1 MIDEILQKNEILKCD
16 FVDEQDKK
24 DRIRKLNWGTQSGQT
39 KFLDLFKSDQFKATC
54 LQECW
59 RPVQAEHVSAKKIVF
74 TLDDR
79 YVCYDVAGDSKL
91 MFFEWDDLRNLH
103 DVTNVIIPKIKQF
116 RERNLS
122 VIDGLK
128 TKLVRERFFIEDDTP
143 REANNKKR
151 R

>member
-1 MIDEILQKNEILKCD
+1 
-16 FVDEQDKK
+16 
-24 DRIRKLNWGTQSGQT
+24 
-39 KFLDLFKSDQFKATC
+39 
-54 LQECW
+54 
-59 RPVQAEHVSAKKIVF
+59 
-74 TLDDR
+74 
-79 YVCYDVAGDSKL
+79 